1 MLEPLNLFYGAIPIR
16 VAKEPCHI
24 SKVHNDKVCLT
35 FLFPDTGPS
44 PDNLL
49 KGSHALNRL
58 VQNDQLC
65 HLAVCSGGKQF
76 GCRSDNRI
84 RAGHGDEIVK
94 FGFSVNIRTGDS
106 NTVVRIFLDH
116 ISVMVDKGDSH
127 ALGMIFGSAE
137 HNSFLHPVG
146 AFQIL
151 GNLPC
156 NLVNTVLENDIVIII
171 PIVIDSVFEHIAVY
185 IGLPFVRP
193 PAVTDVGRDID
204 NLERSKKSI
213 LDTLFQAISIDRISK
228 IIDIRY
234 LFALLWCRSHAN
246 LCSRRKV
253 LQHFSP
259 VTILLG
265 TSTMTLVHNNE
276 VKVFCGNLFE
286 VFFIILP
293 DHLMIE
299 GKVYFMGCDL
309 AQTFFV
315 GKIHF
320 VNGFFKWCKVLQNTL
335 VNKNISVSQIQDS
348 LFKVR
353 TKQTIHDLESSIC
366 FACARC
372 HNKQQSLLTSGNRFN
387 SSIYCIS
394 LIVSGWICT
403 LRRIIRLRDN
413 FLFCIGN
420 ALAAI
425 QLSVIPRHQ
434 FVLGREFI

>member
-1 MLEPLNLFYGAIPIR
+1 M
-16 VAKEPCHI
+16 
-24 SKVHNDKVCLT
+24 CLT

-65 HLAVCSGGKQF
+65 HLAVCSGGKQL

-94 FGFSVNIRTGDS
+94 FGFSINIGTGDS

-309 AQTFFV
+309 AQTLLV
-315 GKIHF
+315 GKVHF
-320 VNGFFKWCKVLQNTL
+320 INGLFKRCKILQNTL
-335 VNKNISVSQIQDS
+335 VNKNVPVSQIQNS

-353 TKQTIHDLESSIC
+353 AEQPIHYLECSIR
-366 FACARC
+366 FARSRC
-372 HNKQQSLLTSGNRFN
+372 HHKQQSLLSSGDCFHG
-387 SSIYCIS
+387 SVYSVS
-394 LIVSGWICT
+394 LIITWRICA
-403 LRRIIRLRDN
+403 LRRVVRLGDY
-413 FLFCIGN
+413 FLFQIGY
-420 ALAAI
+420 ALAAV
-425 QLSVIPRHQ
+425 QFSVISCYKLILCWKL
-434 FVLGREFI
+434 F

>member
-1 MLEPLNLFYGAIPIR
+1 MLEPLNLFYGTIPIR

-106 NTVVRIFLDH
+106 DTVVRIFLDH
-116 ISVMVDKGDSH
+116 ISVMVDEGNSH
-127 ALGMIFGSAE
+127 SLGMIFGSAE

-204 NLERSKKSI
+204 NLERSKESVF
-213 LDTLFQAISIDRISK
+213 D
-228 IIDIRY
+228 
-234 LFALLWCRSHAN
+234 ALL
-246 LCSRRKV
+246 
-253 LQHFSP
+253 
-259 VTILLG
+259 
-265 TSTMTLVHNNE
+265 
-276 VKVFCGNLFE
+276 
-286 VFFIILP
+286 
-293 DHLMIE
+293 
-299 GKVYFMGCDL
+299 
-309 AQTFFV
+309 
-315 GKIHF
+315 
-320 VNGFFKWCKVLQNTL
+320 
-335 VNKNISVSQIQDS
+335 
-348 LFKVR
+348 
-353 TKQTIHDLESSIC
+353 
-366 FACARC
+366 
-372 HNKQQSLLTSGNRFN
+372 
-387 SSIYCIS
+387 
-394 LIVSGWICT
+394 
-403 LRRIIRLRDN
+403 
-413 FLFCIGN
+413 
-420 ALAAI
+420 
-425 QLSVIPRHQ
+425 
-434 FVLGREFI
+434 

>member
-1 MLEPLNLFYGAIPIR
+1 MVHILVQEDRKDCLCFGGILAEKVFLLDVVRTLFSRQRFPAVCHIADEVEIVHILHSLFRFQSLQINPHRNKGLFNRFLLVRCFPFANKIRQGSVFSFDIRSRVVDNIFLTKQLAVGIVDRNGLIDNFHSASVFINDRRFNGVNGRFLSTAAGFTAFGLVSSAAVLEPLNLFHGTIPIR
-16 VAKEPCHI
+16 VTKEPCHI
-24 SKVHNDKVCLT
+24 SKIHNDKVCLT

-127 ALGMIFGSAE
+127 AFGMIFGSAE

-171 PIVIDSVFEHIAVY
+171 PIVINSVFNHIAVY

-213 LDTLFQAISIDRISK
+213 LDTLFQAISIDRLSK
-228 IIDIRY
+228 VINVRY

-265 TSTMTLVHNNE
+265 TSTMTLV
-276 VKVFCGNLFE
+276 
-286 VFFIILP
+286 
-293 DHLMIE
+293 
-299 GKVYFMGCDL
+299 Y
-309 AQTFFV
+309 
-315 GKIHF
+315 
-320 VNGFFKWCKVLQNTL
+320 
-335 VNKNISVSQIQDS
+335 
-348 LFKVR
+348 
-353 TKQTIHDLESSIC
+353 
-366 FACARC
+366 
-372 HNKQQSLLTSGNRFN
+372 
-387 SSIYCIS
+387 
-394 LIVSGWICT
+394 
-403 LRRIIRLRDN
+403 DN
-413 FLFCIGN
+413 
-420 ALAAI
+420 
-425 QLSVIPRHQ
+425 
-434 FVLGREFI
+434 

>member
-1 MLEPLNLFYGAIPIR
+1 MYKVRKGRIFAFDIGSRVVDNIFLTKQLAVGIVHRNSLIDNLHPAPVFINDRRFNGVNGRFLSTAAGFTAFGFVSSAAVLEPLNLFYGTIPIR

-106 NTVVRIFLDH
+106 NAVVRIFLDH

-204 NLERSKKSI
+204 NLERSKESVF
-213 LDTLFQAISIDRISK
+213 D
-228 IIDIRY
+228 
-234 LFALLWCRSHAN
+234 ALL
-246 LCSRRKV
+246 
-253 LQHFSP
+253 
-259 VTILLG
+259 
-265 TSTMTLVHNNE
+265 
-276 VKVFCGNLFE
+276 
-286 VFFIILP
+286 
-293 DHLMIE
+293 
-299 GKVYFMGCDL
+299 
-309 AQTFFV
+309 
-315 GKIHF
+315 
-320 VNGFFKWCKVLQNTL
+320 
-335 VNKNISVSQIQDS
+335 
-348 LFKVR
+348 
-353 TKQTIHDLESSIC
+353 
-366 FACARC
+366 
-372 HNKQQSLLTSGNRFN
+372 
-387 SSIYCIS
+387 
-394 LIVSGWICT
+394 
-403 LRRIIRLRDN
+403 
-413 FLFCIGN
+413 
-420 ALAAI
+420 
-425 QLSVIPRHQ
+425 
-434 FVLGREFI
+434 